1 MEDKN
6 FIKIAGLFVNFYTKS
21 GVVKAIDGVDLE
33 IKHGETLGLVGES
46 GCGKT
51 VTANSI
57 MRLIPSPPGKIEQG
71 RILLDLPVELHQK
84 LVELEN
90 EEKLGAD
97 PSTIKKR
104 MEEIA
109 PELDNYDILRRSKNQ
124 MRKIRGKQISMIFQE
139 PMSAL
144 NPVFTIGFQLTE
156 ILYLHETQDLI
167 KGALLRLEEA
177 RDKLKTKTPPEP
189 TAPELEEPKCAVCS
203 SSLTSRHRRCPYCGS
218 DLHKIKRNG
227 FALWNM
233 KREERALVRMSKDPD
248 DILIMVM
255 NKVPLLNSY
264 KKRLETEAMGKAV
277 RMLRLVRIPDPGNII
292 NNYPHELSGGMQ
304 QRVMIAMALACKPK
318 LLIADE
324 PTTALDVTIQAQILK
339 LMRELQEEMGTTI
352 LMITHNLGVVAEV
365 CERIG
370 VMYAGNIVEIG
381 ATDDIFAE
389 PLHPYTQGM
398 INSIPSVTSTAEH
411 LEVITGSVPNLLH
424 PPLGCRFHPRCP
436 FAMPICSVEKP
447 LLIDIQKDHQVA
459 CHLYGKVKNNE

>member
-1 MEDKN
+1 MHDKN
-6 FIKIAGLFVNFYTKS
+6 FIKISGLFVNFYTKS

-33 IKHGETLGLVGES
+33 INQGETLGLVGES
-46 GCGKT
+46 GCGKS

-57 MRLIPSPPGKIEQG
+57 MRLVPSPPGKIENG
-71 RILLDLPVELHQK
+71 RILIDLPVDLHQR
-84 LVELEN
+84 LVDIEK
-90 EEKLGAD
+90 EEHLGAD
-97 PSTIKKR
+97 PSVVKKKLD
-104 MEEIA
+104 EIA
-109 PELDNYDILRRSKNQ
+109 PDLDKYDVLKKSKYQ

-156 ILYLHETQDLI
+156 ILYLHEMPDLI

-177 RDKLKTKTPPEP
+177 RTKTKNSAPVES
-189 TAPELEEPKCAVCS
+189 ALPELEEPKCAVCS
-203 SSLTSRHRRCPYCGS
+203 SPLTSSHRRCPYCGS
-218 DLHKIKRNG
+218 DLHKVNRNG

-233 KREERALVRMSKDPD
+233 KREEKALMDMSKDPESVK
-248 DILIMVM
+248 LMFM
-255 NKVPLLNSY
+255 NRIPFLNSY
-264 KKRLETEAMGKAV
+264 KKRLENEALGKAV

-292 NNYPHELSGGMQ
+292 KNYPHELSGGMQ
-304 QRVMIAMALACKPK
+304 QRVMIAMALACKPR

-389 PLHPYTQGM
+389 PLHPYTQGL
-398 INSIPSVTSTAEH
+398 INSIPSVTSNVDR

-424 PPLGCRFHPRCP
+424 PPSGCRFHPRCP

-447 LLIDIQKDHQVA
+447 LLEDIQENHRVA
-459 CHLYGKVKNNE
+459 CHLYGKVNNNE

>member
-1 MEDKN
+1 MEGKN
-6 FIKIAGLFVNFYTKS
+6 FIKISGLFVNFYTKS

-33 IKHGETLGLVGES
+33 IKQGETLGLVGES

-71 RILLDLPVELHQK
+71 RILLDLPIELHQK

-90 EEKLGAD
+90 EEKQGAD
-97 PSTIKKR
+97 PSAIKKG
-104 MEEIA
+104 MDEIA
-109 PELDNYDILRRSKNQ
+109 PELDKYDILKRSRYQ

-167 KGALLRLEEA
+167 KGALLHLEEA
-177 RDKLKTKTPPEP
+177 RSKLKTKTPSEP
-189 TAPELEEPKCAVCS
+189 TMPELEEIKCAVCS
-203 SSLTSRHRRCPYCGS
+203 SPITSRHRRCPYCGNV
-218 DLHKIKRNG
+218 LHKMRGNG
-227 FALWNM
+227 FALWNI
-233 KREERALVRMSKDPD
+233 KREEKALVRMNKDPD
-248 DILIMVM
+248 SMLLTVM
-255 NKVPLLNSY
+255 NRVPLLNSY
-264 KKRLETEAMGKAV
+264 MKRLETEALGKAV

-292 NNYPHELSGGMQ
+292 KNYPHELSGGMQ
-304 QRVMIAMALACKPK
+304 QRVMIAMALACKPR

-389 PLHPYTQGM
+389 PLHPYTQGL
-398 INSIPSVTSTAEH
+398 INSIPSVTSTAER

-424 PPLGCRFHPRCP
+424 PPTGCRFHPRCP
-436 FAMPICSVEKP
+436 FAMPICNVEKP